1 VFALTYGER
10 TGTVFSLF
18 QIGGLTPME
27 QSSAELARF
36 VDTVLGATGAAK
48 VDIVGHSQ
56 GSLMPDY
63 YAKYLGGGSK
73 IGKYVGIA
81 PLWDGSTASGLA
93 ELYALGAPS
102 GLSGLLLDS
111 WCQSCHEFLA
121 GSDFIKKMNANGG
134 PRVPGIAY
142 TMLMTDHDE
151 AVTPYTSGYMA
162 GATNIVLQ
170 NVCPDDFSEHV
181 AMAFDT
187 NVDQLL
193 LNALDPAHAKAV
205 HCGNVFTTYF

>member
-1 VFALTYGER
+1 
-10 TGTVFSLF
+10 
-18 QIGGLTPME
+18 
-27 QSSAELARF
+27 
-36 VDTVLGATGAAK
+36 
-48 VDIVGHSQ
+48 
-56 GSLMPDY
+56 
-63 YAKYLGGGSK
+63 
-73 IGKYVGIA
+73 
-81 PLWDGSTASGLA
+81 
-93 ELYALGAPS
+93 
-102 GLSGLLLDS
+102 
-111 WCQSCHEFLA
+111 
-121 GSDFIKKMNANGG
+121 
-134 PRVPGIAY
+134 
-142 TMLMTDHDE
+142 MLMTDHDE